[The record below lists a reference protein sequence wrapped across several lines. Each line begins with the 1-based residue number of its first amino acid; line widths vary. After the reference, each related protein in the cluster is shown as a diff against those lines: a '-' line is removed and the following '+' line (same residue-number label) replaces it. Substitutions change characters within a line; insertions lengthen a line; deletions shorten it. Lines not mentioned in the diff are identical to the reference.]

1 MKNQN
6 LKDVFNGISMCLGII
21 FTVTTLVWCCC
32 VDVNTVYFV
41 STIVIAYGVCLLSK
55 LTTNYSIF
63 GLPTAMLFFN
73 LSILSI
79 QPLNNEPFNNNALY
93 GFAWC
98 LLLIY
103 SITHLWSMFKWTKSA
118 MKNQTNK
125 KQKALLACDASVN
138 TALAICTLVLL
149 VFVKI
154 SSDNLLPIL
163 LALNYPFVLTT
174 THMTYEPDINDIK
187 IVVKP

>member
-21 FTVTTLVWCCC
+21 FTVTTLVWCCF
-32 VDVNTVYFV
+32 VDVNAVYFV
-41 STIVIAYGVCLLSK
+41 SALVIANGVYLLSM

-63 GLPTAMLFFN
+63 GLPTAMLFLN
-73 LSILSI
+73 LSILSV
-79 QPLNNEPFNNNALY
+79 QPLNNEPFNNDTLY

-103 SITHLWSMFKWTKSA
+103 SITHLWSMFKWTKIA
-118 MKNQTNK
+118 IKNQTNK
-125 KQKALLACDASVN
+125 KQKALLACNASVN
-138 TALAICTLVLL
+138 TALAVCTLVLL

-174 THMTYEPDINDIK
+174 THMTYSPKNSEIHLRHN
-187 IVVKP
+187 